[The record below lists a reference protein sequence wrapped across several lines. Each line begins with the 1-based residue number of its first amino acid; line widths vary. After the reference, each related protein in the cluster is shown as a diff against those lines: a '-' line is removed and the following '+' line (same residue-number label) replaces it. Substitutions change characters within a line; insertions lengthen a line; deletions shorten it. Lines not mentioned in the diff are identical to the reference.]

1 MFKKLRKKGYYFII
15 DAFIGSTIIFLSL
28 MIILNEGV
36 RPTKIQ
42 YNYEMAEEYSSFIFT
57 TKIIDVKKNPYVE
70 SLLNTYINDTSLTIM
85 DQVNLF
91 YYRKNPADLIRAG
104 KMIENLTETLI
115 PEKYS
120 YSYNIIDPITNPP
133 TVTLISN
140 RTTTDIKD
148 AKVVI
153 ASKKIT
159 FLQINS
165 TTMFGP
171 ATTEIKIWI

>member
-1 MFKKLRKKGYYFII
+1 MFKNLKKKGYYFII

-42 YNYEMAEEYSSFIFT
+42 YNYEMAEEYSSFILN
-57 TKIIDVKKNPYVE
+57 TKIEEVNNPYIE
-70 SLLNTYINDTSLTIM
+70 MLKTNKNINDTSLTIM
-85 DQVNLF
+85 NQVNLF
-91 YYRKNPADLIRAG
+91 YFSGSPGNLQHARG
-104 KMIENLTETLI
+104 MIQNLTEQLI
-115 PEKYS
+115 PEKYGF
-120 YSYNIIDPITNPP
+120 SYNIIDQSTTTN
-133 TVTLISN
+133 IYN
-140 RTTTDIKD
+140 RTIDTDIKD
-148 AKVVI
+148 AKLII

-171 ATTEIKIWI
+171 AMTEIKIWI